1 MPRTRESPWK
11 ESFDM
16 SAERPLVTVGYDGS
30 DEAGRALEFA
40 TADALRRRASLR
52 IVCAY
57 EMPALSY
64 TAGVEMPAEV
74 LRAFAAAARRE
85 VTRAVDRA
93 KELAG
98 GADID
103 IEAQAVPGRP
113 SRVLMDYSSDA
124 DVLVVGARRLG
135 GMSRMFLGSVSTEL
149 IHHSHIPVVVVP
161 GPLGL
166 PGPDDD

>member
-1 MPRTRESPWK
+1 
-11 ESFDM
+11 M
-16 SAERPLVTVGYDGS
+16 SAERPLVTVGFDGS

-40 TADALRRRASLR
+40 TADALRRGAMLR

-64 TAGVEMPAEV
+64 TAGVDIPTEV

-85 VTRAVDRA
+85 VTRAVEMA
-93 KELAG
+93 KKLAG
-98 GADID
+98 DASLD
-103 IEAQAVPGRP
+103 IEGQAVPGRP

-124 DVLVVGARRLG
+124 DLLVVGARRLG
-135 GMSRMFLGSVSTEL
+135 GLSRMFLGSVSTEL
-149 IHHSHIPVVVVP
+149 IHHCHIPVVVVP

-166 PGPDDD
+166 PGPDD